1 MLRIILKL
9 APEAVWV
16 LVKVNY
22 GISEGHW
29 TKLGLKSTL
38 VVVLLLVL
46 VLQNVKD
53 YPETGFRSC
62 LGACQSALWNL

>member
-1 MLRIILKL
+1 MSQSMLKIVLEL
-9 APEAVWV
+9 APEAICV
-16 LVKVNY
+16 LVKVDY

-29 TKLGLKSTL
+29 TKLGLKTTL

-53 YPETGFRSC
+53 YPETGSRSC
-62 LGACQSALWNL
+62 